1 MENKTKH
8 YKIIKSKYDDH
19 TLKQED
25 KDSVILYLYED
36 DKLVRAKSSS
46 LVGHIGD
53 EQEKFTPKQ
62 EDFLSGVMVDCNP
75 DDYLIEQLKLF
86 GVLK

>member
-8 YKIIKSKYDDH
+8 YKIIKSE
-19 TLKQED
+19 LKR
-25 KDSVILYLYED
+25 
-36 DKLVRAKSSS
+36 LVRGKSSP
-46 LVGHIGD
+46 LGHIGD